1 MPSKYNV
8 SYNTARRTFDG
19 IVYDSELEMKFMRDY
34 VTPKLQS
41 GEIIKVE
48 RQIEYELQPSFRREG
63 KLIRAIKYV
72 ADFVVTYADGHEIVI
87 DIKGMADPKAL
98 IKRKMFWYLHPEID
112 FQWIVYAKKFGG
124 WIEYDECNKLRREEK
139 RRKKAEKELKE
150 IQNGN

>member
-1 MPSKYNV
+1 M

-41 GEIIKVE
+41 GELINVE
-48 RQIEYELQPSFRREG
+48 RQVEYELQPAFRREG
-63 KLIRAIKYV
+63 KLIRAIKYI
-72 ADFVVTYADGHEIVI
+72 ADFVITYSDGHVVVI

-139 RRKKAEKELKE
+139 KRKKAEKELKE
-150 IQNGN
+150 QENDN